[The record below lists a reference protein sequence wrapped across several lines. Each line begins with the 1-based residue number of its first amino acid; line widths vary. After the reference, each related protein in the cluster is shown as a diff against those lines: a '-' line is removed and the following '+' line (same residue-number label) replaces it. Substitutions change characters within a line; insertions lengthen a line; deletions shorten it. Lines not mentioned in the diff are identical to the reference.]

1 MVYKIIS
8 QKNVSIVAISGDITR
23 HDKELLEKCY
33 KEAAEILESR
43 VLIILFKNVSMVEPI
58 TFRDL
63 TMIQHDARKKN
74 MNLRVVGLSSSVKNT
89 LSSGGVIRLAEIK
102 NSLDEAL
109 AA

>member
-1 MVYKIIS
+1 MEYKIIN
-8 QKNVSIVAISGDITR
+8 QKTVSIVAINGDITR
-23 HDKELLEKCY
+23 HDKTILEKCY
-33 KEAAEILESR
+33 KEVSELIEAKL
-43 VLIILFKNVSMVEPI
+43 LIILFKNVSLIEPI

-74 MNLRVVGLSSSVKNT
+74 MDLRVVGLNVSVKNT
-89 LSSGGVIRLAEIK
+89 LSSGGVIRLAELK